1 MRWSLAEPLDRK
13 ARVNKRR
20 GKIVVPLVQT
30 AVAIVILMMQAGCM
44 VARGTEGP
52 IHTYR
57 LSLEGVTW
65 EPGAPRSE
73 KEHPGILLVN
83 VPQAEAGVDSR
94 RMAYLLRPFEVSYYA
109 ANQWVDTPSRMLVPL
124 LAQVFE
130 KSGVWRAVIPMPSS
144 VRGDYRL
151 DSHSLALQQEFLQQ
165 PSRVRVTVRM
175 QLLELREQ
183 RVIGARGF
191 EIIEN
196 APSEDAYGGVLA
208 ANQAVGQLLERVAA
222 WVSACV
228 QNNQACGR

>member
-1 MRWSLAEPLDRK
+1 MMIEA
-13 ARVNKRR
+13 A
-20 GKIVVPLVQT
+20 KIAYTALFATMLVACVVPK
-30 AVAIVILMMQAGCM
+30 GS
-44 VARGTEGP
+44 EGP

-83 VPQAEAGVDSR
+83 VPQAEAGFDSR

-175 QLLELREQ
+175 QLVELREQ
-183 RVIGARGF
+183 RIIGDRGF